1 MRDILARANRATLAR
16 FARSDVL
23 LAFDYDGTLAPIVA
37 NPESA
42 VLRLRTRRL
51 LERLARLY
59 PCVVISGRRRHDVL
73 QRLAGTG
80 IARVVGNHGGEPSR
94 REHEFRRMVGRW
106 HLALLR
112 RLDGLAGVTVEDKR
126 LSLSIHYRR
135 SRQRHRVLEE
145 VLRATSDL
153 RGARVFGGKLV
164 VNVAPLRAPHKGTA
178 LERERIRLGCDTALY
193 VGDDETDE
201 DVFSVREPERL
212 LTVRVGLQAE
222 SLARY
227 RIRDQG
233 QIDAL
238 LRALIL
244 LRHEPRRRASRASR
258 LTRERR

>member
-1 MRDILARANRATLAR
+1 VRDVLARASRATLTR
-16 FARSDVL
+16 FARSDIL

-37 NPESA
+37 DPGRA

-73 QRLAGTG
+73 QRLEGTG

-94 REHEFRRMVGRW
+94 REREFRRMVGGWRA
-106 HLALLR
+106 ALLS
-112 RLDGLAGVTVEDKR
+112 RLDGLAGVAIEDKG

-178 LERERIRLGCDTALY
+178 LERERLRLGCDTALY

-212 LTVRVGLQAE
+212 LTVRVGLAAG
-222 SLARY
+222 SMARY
-227 RIRDQG
+227 RLRDQG
-233 QIDAL
+233 QIDEL
-238 LRALIL
+238 LRRLIQ
-244 LRHEPRRRASRASR
+244 LRQGPRPRA
-258 LTRERR
+258 